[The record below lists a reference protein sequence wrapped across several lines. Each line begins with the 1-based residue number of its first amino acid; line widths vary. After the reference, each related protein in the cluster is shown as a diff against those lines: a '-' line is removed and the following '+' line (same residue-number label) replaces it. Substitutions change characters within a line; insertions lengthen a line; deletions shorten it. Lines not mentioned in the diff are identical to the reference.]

1 MTGNYLCGAAERA
14 QLEFC
19 FFLFFPRNELTNE
32 TFQLQWTSERT
43 AFSIRLQLKK
53 RLVPLSDEIVV
64 GSEAET
70 NRRLID
76 AFFLN
81 LKKNF
86 KFNFQI
92 KWNLNEQI

>member
-19 FFLFFPRNELTNE
+19 FFPRNELTNE

-70 NRRLID
+70 NRRLIG

-81 LKKNF
+81 FKKNF